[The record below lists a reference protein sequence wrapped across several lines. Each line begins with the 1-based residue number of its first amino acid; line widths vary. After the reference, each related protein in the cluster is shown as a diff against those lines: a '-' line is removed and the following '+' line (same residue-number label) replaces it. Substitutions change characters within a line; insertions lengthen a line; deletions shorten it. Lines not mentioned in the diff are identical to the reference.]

1 MKRIVMALVLLAV
14 PALAAACGGG
24 NTGGGGSNGTASTG
38 CPAPSGNNGNGASV
52 KIGSKSDVPEDQL
65 VAEMTKLVLEQ
76 HGFTVDST
84 FKATDKNVGNALQN
98 GTIDMLWQYTGT
110 ELGFYLGLTGFPT
123 DLHQAFLFAQ
133 QKDAPRGLCWTSET
147 PLNDTNGLAIK
158 QSDVAKYGSTLTA
171 LGTYLQSNPNTKICV
186 LSAFITRPDGVP
198 GLASTYNPS
207 FGADKQNYV
216 ASMGTAEKSIAS
228 GDCPIGEVFTTDSA
242 IGTNNLVAF
251 TDDKNFFPPDNLG
264 LMVRQS
270 VLQQH
275 PEIAAIM
282 APIATKLTTETMI
295 TLNGMIDSAG
305 DSPQAIQSTAKT
317 WLMQNGFFT

>member
-14 PALAAACGGG
+14 PALAAACGGS
-24 NTGGGGSNGTASTG
+24 NTGGGGSVHVS
-38 CPAPSGNNGNGASV
+38 
-52 KIGSKSDVPEDQL
+52 IGSKSDVPEDQL

-76 HGFTVDST
+76 HGFSVDAT
-84 FKATDKNVGNALQN
+84 FMATDKNVGTALQN

-110 ELGFYLGLTGFPT
+110 ELGLYLGLTGFPT
-123 DLHQAFLFAQ
+123 DLHQAFLFVQ
-133 QKDAPRGLCWTSET
+133 QKDAARGLSWTAET

-186 LSAFITRPDGVP
+186 LSAFLTRPDGVP
-198 GLASTYNPS
+198 GLVATYNAS
-207 FGADKQNYV
+207 FGASNVNYV
-216 ASMGTAEKSIAS
+216 TSMGTAEKSIAS

-242 IGTNNLVAF
+242 IGTNNEMAF
-251 TDDKNFFPPDNLG
+251 KDDKSLFPPDNLG

-282 APIATKLTTETMI
+282 APVATKLTTDTMI
-295 TLNGMIDSAG
+295 TLNGMIDNAG

-317 WLMQNGFFT
+317 WLMQNGFLT